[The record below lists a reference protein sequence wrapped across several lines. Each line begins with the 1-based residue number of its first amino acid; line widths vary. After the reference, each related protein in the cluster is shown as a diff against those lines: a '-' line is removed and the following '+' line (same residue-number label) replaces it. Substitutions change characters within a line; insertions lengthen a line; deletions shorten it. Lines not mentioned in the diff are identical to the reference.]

1 MVAGQINKGEI
12 MSDPTIRQ
20 QCLAVARR
28 FSAHL
33 PEPLEPEDC
42 DELMHYIEDLVTQRL
57 TAEQAEVREQ
67 ITYLQ
72 TISTAQV
79 QQIRELETELRRAI
93 ATINCPELCTDRD
106 RQWAKEKAVI
116 ACEHIMHIKQV
127 SGSANETATAI
138 CSKCGYE
145 L

>member
-1 MVAGQINKGEI
+1 
-12 MSDPTIRQ
+12 MSETPDPYAQGVEAAHTNQ
-20 QCLAVARR
+20 SQASAQR

-33 PEPLEPEDC
+33 PEPLE
-42 DELMHYIEDLVTQRL
+42 L
-57 TAEQAEVREQ
+57 
-67 ITYLQ
+67 
-72 TISTAQV
+72 
-79 QQIRELETELRRAI
+79 
-93 ATINCPELCTDRD
+93 ELCTDRD

-145 L
+145 PYP

>member
-42 DELMHYIEDLVTQRL
+42 DELARYIEDLVTQEL
-57 TAEQAEVREQ
+57 AEANKYLNQA
-67 ITYLQ
+67 
-72 TISTAQV
+72 
-79 QQIRELETELRRAI
+79 
-93 ATINCPELCTDRD
+93 INDCDT
-106 RQWAKEKAVI
+106 KEKP
-116 ACEHIMHIKQV
+116 
-127 SGSANETATAI
+127 
-138 CSKCGYE
+138 
-145 L
+145 